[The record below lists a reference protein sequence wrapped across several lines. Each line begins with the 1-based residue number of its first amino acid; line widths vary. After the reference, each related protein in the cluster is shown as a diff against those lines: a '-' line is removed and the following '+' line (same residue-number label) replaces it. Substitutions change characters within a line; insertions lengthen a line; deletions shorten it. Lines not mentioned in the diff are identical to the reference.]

1 MDRVVKTKRSLI
13 FICFIGIIIFNFV
26 GILVLAQQK
35 GEWPCFHGIDRTN
48 KSKETGLL
56 EKWPENGPEQLW
68 TVSGLGKGYSSMSIA
83 GGYLYTAGMI
93 EKQTYVFAFDLS
105 GKQVWKKQNG
115 TSWQTTMSHA
125 RAYTGSRSTP
135 TFNDGIVYHLSD
147 LGRLAALN
155 SQTGDEIWVLE
166 LRQEFDA
173 EIPEYGYSESVFI
186 EGERLYCNPAG
197 NKGFMICLNKK
208 SGDLIWANTEIPG
221 SVGFSSPVIGEF
233 AGFRQL
239 INLSSNC
246 IYGVDTKTGSLLWS
260 VEYENQRSN
269 NCPDPIYHDGY
280 VFASSGYGKGSIL
293 IKLTSSGNTI
303 IPETVWHTDLM
314 DNLHGGVILH
324 DGYLYGS
331 GNNERGWFCLDFKTG
346 KQMWRERSGMGSLIY
361 ADGMF
366 YCLGERG
373 MMNLVKATPE
383 KYEAV
388 CSFQVPSGGEG
399 MFWAHPVVCGGR
411 IYVRHEDKL
420 FAYDINGK

>member
-1 MDRVVKTKRSLI
+1 MDGVVKTKRRLI
-13 FICFIGIIIFNFV
+13 FILFFGIIIFNFV
-26 GILVLAQQK
+26 GILVLAQEK

-56 EKWPENGPEQLW
+56 KKWPENGPEQLW
-68 TVSGLGKGYSSMSIA
+68 MVSGLGKGYSSMSIA

-93 EKQTYVFAFDLS
+93 EKQTYVFAFDLN

-135 TFNDGIVYHLSD
+135 TYSDGIVYHLSD

-155 SQTGDEIWVLE
+155 SQTGNEIWVLD

-186 EGERLYCNPAG
+186 EGERLYCNPVG
-197 NKGFMICLNKK
+197 NKGFMICLDKK

-221 SVGFSSPVIGEF
+221 TVGFSSPVIGEF

-246 IYGVDTKTGSLLWS
+246 VYGVDTKTGKLLWR

-269 NCPDPIYHDGY
+269 NCPDPIFHDGF
-280 VFASSGYGKGSIL
+280 VFASSGYGRGSTL
-293 IKLTSSGNTI
+293 IKLTSSENTI
-303 IPETVWHTDLM
+303 IPETVWHTELM

-331 GNNERGWFCLDFKTG
+331 GHNERGWFCLDFKTG
-346 KQMWRERSGMGSLIY
+346 KQMWKERGGMGSLIY
-361 ADGMF
+361 ADDMF

-373 MMNLVKATPE
+373 MMILVKATPE

-388 CSFQVPSGGEG
+388 SSFQVPSGGEG
-399 MFWAHPVVCGGR
+399 MHWTHPVVCGGR
-411 IYVRHEDKL
+411 LYVRHEDKL
-420 FAYDINGK
+420 FAYVIKGK